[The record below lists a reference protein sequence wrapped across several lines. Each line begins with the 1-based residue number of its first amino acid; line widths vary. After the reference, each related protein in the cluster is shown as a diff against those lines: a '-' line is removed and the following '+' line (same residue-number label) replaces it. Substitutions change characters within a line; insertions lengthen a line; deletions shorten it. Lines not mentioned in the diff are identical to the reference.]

1 MQEEQGQA
9 LPLER
14 DGPRRCQAPDAGA
27 KIKPPDESAK
37 PTRTARVSE
46 SERNLGTNYS
56 EYPEATIPNEAPP
69 VSAGRQ
75 QVRRRRRIDDDDD
88 DETKTTTIAGIE
100 AIPLRINGE
109 T

>member
-37 PTRTARVSE
+37 PTRTARASE
-46 SERNLGTNYS
+46 SEKNLGTS
-56 EYPEATIPNEAPP
+56 ECERNKAKPCASSATARAGAKHRTPEPRPSHAE
-69 VSAGRQ
+69 SAKPTQTAARS
-75 QVRRRRRIDDDDD
+75 V
-88 DETKTTTIAGIE
+88 
-100 AIPLRINGE
+100 
-109 T
+109 